1 MLVKERLKAE
11 IDRLDERYLELAF
24 KIICQF
30 PRTPDKPTWQQQE
43 QEIPGQ
49 EIANILQEIADSGGL
64 GISDPVEWQ
73 REVRQDRILP
83 FRSE

>member
-11 IDRLDERYLELAF
+11 IDCLDERYLELAF

-30 PRTPDKPTWQQQE
+30 PHTPKKPTWQE
-43 QEIPGQ
+43 QEIAGQ

>member
-1 MLVKERLKAE
+1 MFVKERLKAE

-24 KIICQF
+24 NICQF
-30 PRTPDKPTWQQQE
+30 PHTPEKPTWQQQE

-73 REVRQDRILP
+73 REIRQNLALQI
-83 FRSE
+83 